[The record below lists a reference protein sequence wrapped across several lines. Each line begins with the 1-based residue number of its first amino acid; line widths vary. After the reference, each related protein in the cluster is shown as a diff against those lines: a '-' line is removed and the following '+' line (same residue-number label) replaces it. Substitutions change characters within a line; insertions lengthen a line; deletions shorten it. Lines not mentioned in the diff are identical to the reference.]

1 MLALTP
7 LQTSTGGSPLI
18 VALTLLGLLVTV
30 ILSLGV
36 AYLVVRG
43 YRRNRDRARLYLA
56 IGLVF
61 LTTGPILLQFVL
73 TNFTDL
79 SPSVRSATA
88 NTSKLVGLAAM
99 LYSIYGVTRPRTRQR
114 PNHSGGSEHEST
126 RSDEG
131 DS

>member
-1 MLALTP
+1 MLVLTP

-18 VALTLLGLLVTV
+18 VTLTLLGLLVTV
-30 ILSLGV
+30 ILSLVV

-56 IGLVF
+56 IGLVL

-99 LYSIYGVTRPRTRQR
+99 LYAIYGVTRPRTRQR
-114 PNHSGGSEHEST
+114 PNHSSGAEHEST
-126 RSDEG
+126 RPDEG